1 MATVTLKGNP
11 VHTSGELPTIG
22 SKAPDFR
29 LVKQDLSVVSLA
41 DLAGKKIVINI
52 FPSIDTATCAT
63 SVRKFNQKASA
74 LANTVVL
81 CVSKDLPF
89 AAKRFCGAE
98 GLESVITASAF
109 RDAEF
114 EKAFGVQIIDSPLQ
128 GLCAR
133 SVVIVDESGKVVYT
147 QLVAETA
154 DEPDYDAALA
164 KI

>member
-11 VHTSGELPTIG
+11 IHTSGELPTIG

-41 DLAGKKIVINI
+41 DLAGKKVVVNI
-52 FPSIDTATCAT
+52 FPSIDTPTCAT
-63 SVRKFNQKASA
+63 SVRKFNQKAST

-98 GLESVITASAF
+98 GLENVITASAF
-109 RDAEF
+109 RDTDF
-114 EKAFGVQIIDSPLQ
+114 EKAFGVQITDSPLQ

>member
-98 GLESVITASAF
+98 GIENVVTASAF
-109 RDAEF
+109 RDTAF
-114 EKAFGVQIIDSPLQ
+114 EHAYGIQIVDSALK
-128 GLCAR
+128 GLMAR
-133 SVVIVDESGKVVYT
+133 SVVVLDESGKVLHT
-147 QLVAETA
+147 QLVSEIAN
-154 DEPDYDAALA
+154 EPDYDAALA
-164 KI
+164 KL

>member
-1 MATVTLKGNP
+1 MATITLKGNP

-22 SKAPDFR
+22 SKAPNFR
-29 LVKQDLSVVSLA
+29 LVKQDLSEVSLA
-41 DLAGKKIVINI
+41 DLAGKKVVINI
-52 FPSIDTATCAT
+52 FPSIDTDTCAT
-63 SVRKFNQKASA
+63 SVRKFNQKASS

-98 GLESVITASAF
+98 GLANVVTASAF
-109 RDAEF
+109 RDTEF
-114 EKAFGVQIIDSPLQ
+114 EKAYGVQIVDSPLK

-133 SVVIVDESGKVVYT
+133 SIVILDESGKVVYT
-147 QLVAETA
+147 QQVPETV

-164 KI
+164 RI

>member
-63 SVRKFNQKASA
+63 SVRKFNQKAST

>member
-109 RDAEF
+109 RDTEF
-114 EKAFGVQIIDSPLQ
+114 EKAFGVQIVDSVLQ

-133 SVVIVDESGKVVYT
+133 SVVIVDESGKVAYT